1 MDVYLAVEAEGKHA
15 GASFTYFT
23 AIGRRERLFS
33 WEEPCHNMIVKGKRC
48 ASLNNIETCNRK
60 DSKKMVESMFYDLGE
75 IQQLT
80 GWSRSTVL
88 RRVKAGHFPQP
99 INLKLY
105 GAGTRKALQRLRSDV
120 ANWLA
125 A

>member
-1 MDVYLAVEAEGKHA
+1 
-15 GASFTYFT
+15 
-23 AIGRRERLFS
+23 
-33 WEEPCHNMIVKGKRC
+33 
-48 ASLNNIETCNRK
+48 
-60 DSKKMVESMFYDLGE
+60 MFYDLCE

-88 RRVKAGHFPQP
+88 RRVKDGHFPQP
-99 INLKLY
+99 INSKLY
-105 GAGTRKALQRLRSDV
+105 GAGTRKALQWLRSDV